1 MTNMRNF
8 KKQANAGLDAAKE
21 QLIAIMDAKREEM
34 DKLGEAISA
43 ASQNKA
49 EKEARK
55 REAEKKIAWFQ
66 EFHGKL
72 QKILAI

>member
-1 MTNMRNF
+1 MTNIRNF
-8 KKQANAGLDAAKE
+8 KKQANKDLDASKD
-21 QLIAIMDAKREEM
+21 QLIAIMDAKQDEM
-34 DKLGEAISA
+34 NALEQKISA
-43 ASQNKA
+43 AGKNKA

>member
-1 MTNMRNF
+1 
-8 KKQANAGLDAAKE
+8 
-21 QLIAIMDAKREEM
+21 MDAKQKEM
-34 DKLGEAISA
+34 NELEKAISA
-43 ASQNKA
+43 AGKSKA